1 MCGGG
6 GCFVCLLLFFTVAE
20 TYSSFSFFLEN
31 SERGVLCVCV
41 LLCMV
46 TTFRV
51 GYTCMPVL
59 LTDIISTTGSQ
70 KDETKISFFR

>member
-1 MCGGG
+1 M
-6 GCFVCLLLFFTVAE
+6 
-20 TYSSFSFFLEN
+20 
-31 SERGVLCVCV
+31 CV

-51 GYTCMPVL
+51 GYTCMLVL

-70 KDETKISFFR
+70 KDETKFHFSGSMKNRILCNDHAVLGIATLRSW